1 MHVIRVDTSN
11 AHIYHNLAQAYEAE
25 FSPITQKCPDKDGLF
40 ALDTPLD
47 AAHRGYLA
55 YDEGLPV
62 GIANISVNGVY
73 EVCEFYIVP
82 LFRHRKL
89 GTLFIQTLWRRH
101 PGSWQIKQIAGAAY
115 ATAFWQRAIGDFGVD
130 YQQDTYDDPYW
141 GAVTRQTFTVPPHPL
156 SAAAKSR

>member
-1 MHVIRVDTSN
+1 MKVTLVDTSN
-11 AHIYHNLAQAYEAE
+11 AHIYHNLVQAYEAE

-62 GIANISVNGVY
+62 GIANIGVNGVF

-82 LFRHRKL
+82 LFRHRRKGEKGSVATYNSPQQCYQMRPL
-89 GTLFIQTLWRRH
+89 RRSRGCGVSMTDSKRDTLFCPVYVH
-101 PGSWQIKQIAGAAY
+101 
-115 ATAFWQRAIGDFGVD
+115 
-130 YQQDTYDDPYW
+130 
-141 GAVTRQTFTVPPHPL
+141 L
-156 SAAAKSR
+156 STTP